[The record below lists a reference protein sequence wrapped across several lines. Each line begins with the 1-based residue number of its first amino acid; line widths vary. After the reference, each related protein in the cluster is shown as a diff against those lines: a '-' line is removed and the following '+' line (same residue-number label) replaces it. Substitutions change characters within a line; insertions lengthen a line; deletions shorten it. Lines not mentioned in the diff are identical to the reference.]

1 MFGMAIFGVYS
12 REFIEGG
19 VIHMR
24 SNRFDTDPSRR
35 EFLQAAGATALT
47 LGLSNVAGAVD
58 TKAPAGKPFWGVFP
72 IGQTPVTPDN
82 KLDLDGL
89 ASQVKFCNRGGVAGF
104 AWPQIASGW
113 STLSEKERMDGAEA
127 IIAAG
132 KGGKTSVVIG
142 VQSAD
147 PEIATCLRYA
157 KHAAQ
162 TGADAIIAL
171 PPDKADDEALIE
183 YYKTIGAA
191 TELPLVVQTKGDMSV
206 DLIVEM
212 FRQIPTMKCVKDEAG
227 DPLARVT
234 EIRERTNNKLA
245 VFSGRGVRMM
255 LEEMRLGFSGHCPT
269 TGLADLFQS
278 AFDLW
283 HAGKHREGFDMFGRI
298 QAFETIPGAGQYIL
312 QARGIL
318 KEDATFRNTP
328 GMGDG
333 RRNAPLD
340 DAAKKVVR
348 DALDQY
354 LKPYL
359 RG

>member
-1 MFGMAIFGVYS
+1 
-12 REFIEGG
+12 
-19 VIHMR
+19 MR
-24 SNRFDTDPSRR
+24 PKRFEKNPNRR
-35 EFLQAAGATALT
+35 EFLYAAGATALT
-47 LGLSNVAGAVD
+47 LSLSNVAAAAVD
-58 TKAPAGKPFWGVFP
+58 KATPNPKPFWGVFP
-72 IGQTPVTPDN
+72 IGQTPVTTDN

-89 ASQVKFCNRGGVAGF
+89 AAQVKFCNRGGVAGY

-127 IIAAG
+127 IVAAG
-132 KGGKTSVVIG
+132 KGGKTSLVIG
-142 VQSAD
+142 VQSTD
-147 PEIATCLRYA
+147 GGSATCVRYA
-157 KHAAQ
+157 KHATQ

-171 PPDKADDEALIE
+171 PPDKADDSALIE

-227 DPLARVT
+227 DPLVRVT

-245 VFSGRGVRMM
+245 VFSGRGVRSM

-269 TGLADLFQS
+269 TGLADLFQA

-283 HAGKHREGFDMFGRI
+283 HAGKHREGYDMFGRI
-298 QAFETIPGAGQYIL
+298 QAFETIPGSGQYIL

-318 KEDATFRNTP
+318 KENATFRNTP

-348 DALDQY
+348 DALDEY

-359 RG
+359 RA

>member
-1 MFGMAIFGVYS
+1 
-12 REFIEGG
+12 
-19 VIHMR
+19 MR
-24 SNRFDTDPSRR
+24 SGETGRPLSRR
-35 EFLQAAGATALT
+35 EILQSAGATALA
-47 LGLSNVAGAVD
+47 LSLSKVAGAAD
-58 TKAPAGKPFWGVFP
+58 KTTPGAKPFWGIFP
-72 IGQTPVTPDN
+72 IGQTPVTPDD

-89 ASQVKFCNRGGVAGF
+89 ASEVKFCNRAGVAGF

-127 IIAAG
+127 IVAAG
-132 KGGKTSVVIG
+132 KGGKTALVIG

-147 PEIATCLRYA
+147 GQIATSIRYA
-157 KHAAQ
+157 KHAAE

-171 PPDKADDEALIE
+171 PLEKANDNALIE

-191 TELPLVVQTKGDMSV
+191 TDLPLVVQTQGDMSV

-227 DPLARVT
+227 NPLVRIT

-245 VFSGRGVRMM
+245 VFSGKGVRGM

-318 KEDATFRNTP
+318 KENATFRNTP

-333 RRNAPLD
+333 RRNPPLD
-340 DAAKKVVR
+340 DAGKKVVR
-348 DALDQY
+348 DALEEY

-359 RG
+359 RA

>member
-1 MFGMAIFGVYS
+1 
-12 REFIEGG
+12 
-19 VIHMR
+19 MR
-24 SNRFDTDPSRR
+24 AGRFEKDSSRR
-35 EFLQAAGATALT
+35 EFLKAAGAAALAAS
-47 LGLSNVAGAVD
+47 LSNAAGAANKD
-58 TKAPAGKPFWGVFP
+58 TPASKPFGGIFP
-72 IGQTPVTPDN
+72 IGQTPVSPDN

-89 ASQVKFCNRGGVAGF
+89 AAQVKFCNRGGVGGF

-127 IIAAG
+127 IVAAG
-132 KGGKTSVVIG
+132 MGGKTSLVIG
-142 VQSAD
+142 VQSMD
-147 PEIATCLRYA
+147 GEIATSVRYA

-162 TGADAIIAL
+162 TGADAVIAL
-171 PPDKADDEALIE
+171 PPEKANDSGLLE

-191 TELPLVVQTKGDMSV
+191 TELPLVVQTQGDMSV

-227 DPLARVT
+227 NPLVRIT
-234 EIRERTNNKLA
+234 QIREQTNNKLA
-245 VFSGRGVRMM
+245 VFSGKGVRSM

-283 HAGKHREGFDMFGRI
+283 HAGKHREGYDMFGRI

-312 QARGIL
+312 QARGVL
-318 KEDATFRNTP
+318 KENATFRNTP

-333 RRNAPLD
+333 RRNPPLD
-340 DAAKKVVR
+340 DAGKKIVR
-348 DALDQY
+348 DALDEY

-359 RG
+359 RA